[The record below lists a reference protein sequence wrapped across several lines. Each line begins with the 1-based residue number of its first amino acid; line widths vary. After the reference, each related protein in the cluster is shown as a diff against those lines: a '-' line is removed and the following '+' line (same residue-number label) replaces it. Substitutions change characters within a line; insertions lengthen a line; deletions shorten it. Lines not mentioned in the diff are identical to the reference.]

1 MRFYPDGEIPVEQ
14 TTQAIFGVAAET
26 VQKAVEVVQQVGGV
40 GKFPESFNVT
50 DWSDDWSETFIY
62 ASVGIA
68 GFKVISDFLEVL
80 YERACYEIAV
90 QEEFSKGL
98 WNILSYLNP
107 SLVSESLKIFS

>member
-1 MRFYPDGEIPVEQ
+1 MQFYPDGEIEQ
-14 TTQAIFGVAAET
+14 TTQAARAVMGVAAET

-40 GKFPESFNVT
+40 CQFPESFNVT
-50 DWSDDWSETFIY
+50 DWSDDWSETFVY

-68 GFKVISDFLEVL
+68 GFKVVSDFLEVL

-98 WNILSYLNP
+98 FNFTYQLC
-107 SLVSESLKIFS
+107 